1 MEFKDSLHFKNYVR
15 KIAESCG
22 FRKEEFETTKI
33 PIILMNIFDFQS
45 KYEKEIFEIGAPNII
60 EHFVKELKK
69 LYYCEEIHKRNIF
82 FDSFNELDKIHEQLK
97 IVCLNIKI
105 EKLKDGFNL
114 FNYYDEDFLKPHKE
128 LKILVRDNN
137 KFNYLNETDLIPSS
151 EFKELVQSN
160 IGKFGLYF
168 LYDENKALMYI
179 GKSTSLGDRILS
191 SIFQRRIN
199 GFIKIALTES
209 AADIHVYEPYYV
221 IKENPF
227 LNVDFKA
234 YDELSIE
241 LKPLNKSK
249 LIKILTKNG

>member
-22 FRKEEFETTKI
+22 FEKEEFEKTKI
-33 PIILMNIFDFQS
+33 PIILISVFDFQRE
-45 KYEKEIFEIGAPNII
+45 YEKEIFEIGAPNII
-60 EHFVKELKK
+60 ENFIKELKK
-69 LYYCEEIHKRNIF
+69 LYYCAEILKKNIF
-82 FDSFNELDKIHEQLK
+82 FDTFFELDRIHEQLK
-97 IVCLNIKI
+97 IICLNLKN

-114 FNYYDEDFLKPHKE
+114 FNYFNEDFLKPHKE

-137 KFNYLNETDLIPSS
+137 KFNYLNETDFIPSS
-151 EFKELVQSN
+151 EFKELVESH

-191 SIFQRRIN
+191 SIFQRKIN
-199 GFIKIALTES
+199 GFIKIALTERI
-209 AADIHVYEPYYV
+209 ADIHVYEPYYV
-221 IKENPF
+221 IRENPF

-241 LKPLNKSK
+241 LKPLKKSK
-249 LIKILTKNG
+249 LIKILTKEN